1 LIRNV
6 TNRSIPLSFAGNLS
20 KLYYDLAIENSLTK
34 NNFMRKLLSVFCIL
48 ISFATTAQVDSATN
62 NLMNELDNKAA
73 TAKGKMPV
81 KVFLAQRLINAN
93 TVEMLQKGHLEF
105 KVVHNFG
112 DASGSNGGIRSAFGL
127 DGSTDIKIAF
137 LYGIT
142 KNLNVIVSR
151 NKGAGQIFQLWELGF
166 KYKVLEQRENDP
178 SHPLSIAVFV
188 NGVSSGQPGG
198 IDSTKENYFRKPSDR
213 QSQTLQLMIARKF
226 GNILSL
232 QFNPTYVHT
241 NYVVKNDVPN
251 IFAMGAAIRVPIY
264 KRFVFIADYFHPFR
278 KQSSI
283 DSLKLKGVDFY
294 DVLGVGLELVT
305 PGHIFH
311 VNFTNTTNILENRFI
326 PRTTTSWKKGQ
337 YRWGFTITRDF
348 VLRKNRNKK

>member
-1 LIRNV
+1 
-6 TNRSIPLSFAGNLS
+6 
-20 KLYYDLAIENSLTK
+20 
-34 NNFMRKLLSVFCIL
+34 MRKLFFTLCIL
-48 ISFATTAQVDSATN
+48 TGFSAVAQVDSTTS
-62 NLMNELDNKAA
+62 NLLNELEKKPAKPQGKA
-73 TAKGKMPV
+73 PV

-93 TVEMLQKGHLEF
+93 TVEMLQKGHFEF

-112 DASGSNGGIRSAFGL
+112 DASGRNGGIRSAFGL

-151 NKGAGQIFQLWELGF
+151 NKGDGQVFTLWELGF
-166 KYKVLEQRENDP
+166 KYKFLEQRENDP
-178 SHPLSIAVFV
+178 SHPISLAVFA
-188 NGVSSGQPGG
+188 NGASSSQRSST
-198 IDSTKENYFRKPSDR
+198 DSTRENYYRKTSDR

-226 GNILSL
+226 GKLFSIQL
-232 QFNPTYVHT
+232 NPTYVHT
-241 NYVVKNDVPN
+241 NYVIKNDVPN
-251 IFAMGAAIRVPIY
+251 VFAMGAAIRVPIY
-264 KRFVFIADYFHPFR
+264 KSFVFIADYFHPFR
-278 KQSSI
+278 PQSSI
-283 DSLKLKGVDFY
+283 DSLKLKGINFY

-326 PRTTTSWKKGQ
+326 PHTTTSWKKGQ

>member
-1 LIRNV
+1 
-6 TNRSIPLSFAGNLS
+6 
-20 KLYYDLAIENSLTK
+20 
-34 NNFMRKLLSVFCIL
+34 MRKLLFVFYML
-48 ISFATTAQVDSATN
+48 TGSSAMAQVDSTAN
-62 NLMNELDNKAA
+62 NLMNELDTKAA
-73 TAKGKMPV
+73 PPQGKAPV

-93 TVEMLQKGHLEF
+93 TVEMLQKGHFEF

-112 DASGSNGGIRSAFGL
+112 DAGGSAGGIRSAFGL
-127 DGSTDIKIAF
+127 DNSADIKIAF
-137 LYGIT
+137 VYGIT
-142 KNLNVIVSR
+142 KNFNVMVSR
-151 NKGAGQIFQLWELGF
+151 NKGAGQVFTLWEMAF
-166 KYKVLEQRENDP
+166 KYKFLEQREHDP
-178 SHPLSIAVFV
+178 SHPISLALFA
-188 NGVSSGQPGG
+188 NGVSSSQPASA
-198 IDSTKENYFRKPSDR
+198 DSTRENYYRKTSDR

-226 GNILSL
+226 GKLFSL
-232 QFNPTYVHT
+232 QLNPTYVHT

-251 IFAMGAAIRVPIY
+251 VFAMGAAIRVPIY

-278 KQSSI
+278 PQRTI
-283 DSLKLKGVDFY
+283 DSLKLKGVNFY

-348 VLRKNRNKK
+348 VLRRNKHKK

>member
-1 LIRNV
+1 
-6 TNRSIPLSFAGNLS
+6 
-20 KLYYDLAIENSLTK
+20 
-34 NNFMRKLLSVFCIL
+34 MRKLFFTFCIFL
-48 ISFATTAQVDSATN
+48 SFTTTAQVDSTTN
-62 NLMNELDNKAA
+62 KLMNELDNKS
-73 TAKGKMPV
+73 TKPQGKPAV

-93 TVEMLQKGHLEF
+93 TVEMLQKGHFEF

-112 DASGSNGGIRSAFGL
+112 DASGRNGGIRSAFGL

-151 NKGAGQIFQLWELGF
+151 NKGDGQVFTLWELGF
-166 KYKVLEQRENDP
+166 KYKFLEQRENDP
-178 SHPLSIAVFV
+178 SHPISLAVFA
-188 NGVSSGQPGG
+188 NGVSSSQRSST
-198 IDSTKENYFRKPSDR
+198 DSTRENYYRKTSDR

-226 GNILSL
+226 GKILSL
-232 QFNPTYVHT
+232 QLNPTYVHT
-241 NYVVKNDVPN
+241 NYVIKNDVPN
-251 IFAMGAAIRVPIY
+251 MFAMGAAIRVPIY
-264 KRFVFIADYFHPFR
+264 KSFVFIADYFHPFR
-278 KQSSI
+278 PQSSI
-283 DSLKLKGVDFY
+283 DSLKLKGVNFY

-326 PRTTTSWKKGQ
+326 PHTTTSWKKGQ

-348 VLRKNRNKK
+348 VLRRNKNKK

>member
-1 LIRNV
+1 LV
-6 TNRSIPLSFAGNLS
+6 
-20 KLYYDLAIENSLTK
+20 IEISLTK
-34 NNFMRKLLSVFCIL
+34 NNFMRKLLFIFCIL
-48 ISFATTAQVDSATN
+48 ISFSTMGQVDSATS

-73 TAKGKMPV
+73 TAQGKMPV

-93 TVEMLQKGHLEF
+93 TVEMLQKGHFEF

-142 KNLNVIVSR
+142 KNLNVLVSR
-151 NKGAGQIFQLWELGF
+151 NKGAGQIFQLWELGL
-166 KYKVLEQRENDP
+166 KYKILEQRENDP
-178 SHPLSIAVFV
+178 SHPLSIAVFA

-198 IDSTKENYFRKPSDR
+198 TDSTKENYFRKPSDR

-226 GNILSL
+226 GKILSFQL
-232 QFNPTYVHT
+232 NPTYVHT

-251 IFAMGAAIRVPIY
+251 IFAMGAAIRVPLY

-348 VLRKNRNKK
+348 VLRRNKNKK

>member
-1 LIRNV
+1 
-6 TNRSIPLSFAGNLS
+6 
-20 KLYYDLAIENSLTK
+20 
-34 NNFMRKLLSVFCIL
+34 MRKLFFMLCIL
-48 ISFATTAQVDSATN
+48 AGFSAAAQVDSTTN
-62 NLMNELDNKAA
+62 NLLNELEKKDAKSQGKA
-73 TAKGKMPV
+73 PV

-93 TVEMLQKGHLEF
+93 TVEMLQKGHFEF

-112 DASGSNGGIRSAFGL
+112 DAGGSRGGIRSAFGL

-151 NKGAGQIFQLWELGF
+151 NKGDGQVFTLWELGF
-166 KYKVLEQRENDP
+166 KYKFLEQRENDP
-178 SHPLSIAVFV
+178 SHPISLAVFA
-188 NGVSSGQPGG
+188 NGVSSSQRSST
-198 IDSTKENYFRKPSDR
+198 DSTKENYYRKTSDR
-213 QSQTLQLMIARKF
+213 QSQALQLMIARKF
-226 GNILSL
+226 GKLFSL
-232 QFNPTYVHT
+232 QLNPTYVHT
-241 NYVVKNDVPN
+241 NYVIKNDVPN
-251 IFAMGAAIRVPIY
+251 VFAMGAALRVPIY
-264 KRFVFIADYFHPFR
+264 KSFVFIADYFHPFR
-278 KQSSI
+278 PQSTI
-283 DSLKLKGVDFY
+283 DSLKLKGINFY